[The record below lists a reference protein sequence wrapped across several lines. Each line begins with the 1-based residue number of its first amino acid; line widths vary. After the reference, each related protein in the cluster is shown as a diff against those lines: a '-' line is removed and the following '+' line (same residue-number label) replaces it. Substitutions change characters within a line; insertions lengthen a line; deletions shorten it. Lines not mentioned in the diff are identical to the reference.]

1 MLKLVANSWLQPY
14 FLLLVQIFDNIV
26 QERSLFPYIL
36 HKKNLL
42 KFLLQS
48 FFQYAKPLFQGSTIK
63 PQELR

>member
-26 QERSLFPYIL
+26 QERNLFPYIL
-36 HKKNLL
+36 HKKPF
-42 KFLLQS
+42 KVPFAI